1 METVCEHG
9 TERANY
15 NTYAQSAIPN
25 SLPLLLVTLPLSSRW
40 YHSTAVGAVSRT
52 QWNIDRLD
60 I

>member
-25 SLPLLLVTLPLSSRW
+25 SLPLLLGSLPLSSQW
-40 YHSTAVGAVSRT
+40 YYSTTVGAVSRT
-52 QWNIDRLD
+52 QWNIDLLD
-60 I
+60 T